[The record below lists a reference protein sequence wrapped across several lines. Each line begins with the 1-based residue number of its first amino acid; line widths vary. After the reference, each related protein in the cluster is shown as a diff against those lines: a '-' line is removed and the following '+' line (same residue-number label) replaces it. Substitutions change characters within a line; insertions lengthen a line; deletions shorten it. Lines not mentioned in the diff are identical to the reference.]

1 MKNEPIDAKSA
12 SRGVSS
18 DMSPEAVSRRL
29 QICSDLSDACRELG
43 KAQLVAAVES
53 DSSDPAERDV
63 VEEQTTCPADA
74 NASGSA

>member
-1 MKNEPIDAKSA
+1 MKNEPIDVKSA

-53 DSSDPAERDV
+53 DSSDPPNRDDAED
-63 VEEQTTCPADA
+63 QATGPSDA